1 VAVDVTVSTGVGAAG
16 RGVGVDGCVENA
28 VAVAG
33 TQVGVAA
40 GACTRQD
47 KTASAIRAS
56 AVAGHVRV
64 LNLPPVCLSI
74 LKRVIRRRS

>member
-1 VAVDVTVSTGVGAAG
+1 VAVDVTVSTGVGVAG
-16 RGVGVDGCVENA
+16 KGVRVDGRVEDA

-33 TQVGVAA
+33 RKVGVAA
-40 GACTRQD
+40 GVCARQD
-47 KTASAIRAS
+47 KAASAIRAS